1 MKYKTRITPQGNN
14 KYTGQL
20 LEQGQVIYTTNELS
34 DPILVSREL
43 AQQVSRLTEPVAIAP
58 KIISSPVSAPI
69 PPPTYVESN
78 VPQRAPMNV
87 PSYRQ
92 NAPTKRCC
100 GRG

>member
-20 LEQGQVIYTTNELS
+20 LEQGQVIYTTAELG

-43 AQQVSRLTEPVAIAP
+43 AHQISRLTAPTAIAP
-58 KIISSPVSAPI
+58 KIPSPPVSAP
-69 PPPTYVESN
+69 PPTYAESN

>member
-43 AQQVSRLTEPVAIAP
+43 AQQVSRLTSPTAIAP
-58 KIISSPVSAPI
+58 RIPPSPIPAS

-78 VPQRAPMNV
+78 VPQRAPMNT

>member
-20 LEQGQVIYTTNELS
+20 LEQGQVIYTTSELS

-43 AQQVSRLTEPVAIAP
+43 AQQISRLSEPTAIAP
-58 KIISSPVSAPI
+58 RIPPSPI
-69 PPPTYVESN
+69 PAPPLSYVESN
-78 VPQRAPMNV
+78 VPRRAPTNV

-92 NAPTKRCC
+92 NAPIKRCC